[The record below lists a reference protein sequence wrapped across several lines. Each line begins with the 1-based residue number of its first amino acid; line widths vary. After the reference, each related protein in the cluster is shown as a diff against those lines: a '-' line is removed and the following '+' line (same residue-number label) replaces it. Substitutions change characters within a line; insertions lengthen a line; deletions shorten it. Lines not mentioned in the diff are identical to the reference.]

1 MAKYIERETFLKD
14 IEERYCLPCKDAGR
28 DYNGC
33 RCRACWVDD
42 MCGDVIDAPAADV
55 EKMSDG
61 YHTFADLY
69 EQRLILSAA
78 LAKNNPNAWKS
89 KRHEDGNVPFGG
101 GWFIMGFD
109 TYEGC
114 YTYHYELKDWDLF
127 QCEELDKGKPWD
139 GHTSKDVRRLL
150 SIPAADVDPVVHGRW
165 EPGNPICP
173 VCGGNKF
180 KDLDADIWADW
191 EPPYCPNCG
200 AKMDGGGE

>member
-1 MAKYIERETFLKD
+1 MDVREKTVTGMAEYIEREAAIKELM
-14 IEERYCLPCKDAGR
+14 
-28 DYNGC
+28 N
-33 RCRACWVDD
+33 
-42 MCGDVIDAPAADV
+42 DAPEQVSYSRGDAADCIRYMDAADV

-89 KRHEDGNVPFGG
+89 KRHEDGRVPFGG

-109 TYEGC
+109 TDEGC

-127 QCEELDKGKPWD
+127 QCKELDKGKPWD

-150 SIPAADVDPVVHGRW
+150 SIPADDVAPVRHGRW

-180 KDLDADIWADW
+180 KDLDADIWCDW
-191 EPPYCPNCG
+191 MPDFCPNCG
-200 AKMDGGGE
+200 AEMDGGAE